1 MKTVAGLFSSLDE
14 AQFAVRALEDVGIPS
29 QGISVIAGNDA
40 SQHDKYLEIAKLES
54 VPTSRAAAAGASVGG
69 ATGFMA
75 GLIVLAVPG
84 VGAAIAGGA
93 LAVALGGMAVGA
105 AGGALIGAFE
115 DMGISREDAPLYEE
129 AVRRGVV
136 IVAAEVDDPLEA
148 EAITILKTRG
158 GRQVREE
165 VAQFDPHPHPIDS
178 AV

>member
-1 MKTVAGLFSSLDE
+1 MIKFELIQRRSASWVANHC
-14 AQFAVRALEDVGIPS
+14 Q
-29 QGISVIAGNDA
+29 
-40 SQHDKYLEIAKLES
+40 
-54 VPTSRAAAAGASVGG
+54 T
-69 ATGFMA
+69 
-75 GLIVLAVPG
+75 
-84 VGAAIAGGA
+84 
-93 LAVALGGMAVGA
+93 A

>member
-40 SQHDKYLEIAKLES
+40 SQHDKYLEIAKLKS

-75 GLIVLAVPG
+75 SLIVLAVPG

-93 LAVALGGMAVGA
+93 LAVAFGRNGCGGSGR
-105 AGGALIGAFE
+105 
-115 DMGISREDAPLYEE
+115 GIDRSF
-129 AVRRGVV
+129 RGYGHL
-136 IVAAEVDDPLEA
+136 A
-148 EAITILKTRG
+148 
-158 GRQVREE
+158 
-165 VAQFDPHPHPIDS
+165 
-178 AV
+178 